1 MVDSRVPT
9 LLFKLVTELSMRL
22 TKCVKL
28 FVILLEVVEVT
39 NKVKKRLAR
48 SNRTLIVFSVMVA
61 KVFNIPLTTLTLLE
75 ILTDK
80 ILPTCFI
87 KLLLETLVID
97 NSLLVKNLAIVTI
110 LVSVTVII
118 FLKAFTITVAVV
130 DNILNILPVDFT
142 KAVVEVNAEES
153 ARKKTFPP
161 VPLMTTLSI
170 AKPLISIG

>member
-1 MVDSRVPT
+1 MQSVAFFNNKGGVGKTT
-9 LLFKLVTELSMRL
+9 LLCNIAGYLALKEQYN
-22 TKCVKL
+22 
-28 FVILLEVVEVT
+28 ILIIDADPQCNATQL
-39 NKVKKRLAR
+39 
-48 SNRTLIVFSVMVA
+48 
-61 KVFNIPLTTLTLLE
+61 LLE

-153 ARKKTFPP
+153 ACKKTFPP

-170 AKPLISIG
+170 AKPLISIP